1 MSIDMNNIF
10 INPQSVVLSQ
20 YFTKLICL
28 MGDNFDSKPP
38 IIMAP
43 CTLRSYRCI
52 QYKLSGREIEQ
63 L

>member
-1 MSIDMNNIF
+1 
-10 INPQSVVLSQ
+10 
-20 YFTKLICL
+20 

-43 CTLRSYRCI
+43 CTLKSYRCI